1 VKKSKLFAVV
11 AAIAMTASLA
21 VTIPARAAG
30 IEMTY
35 LTPAYLKG
43 TVAST
48 ERIVAD
54 WNKAN
59 PNARNAA
66 GVTPLMIAAH
76 KNQDMIISLLLKAG
90 AKADV
95 KDDEGKT
102 ALQIAKENDAQKAIA
117 MLESNK

>member
-1 VKKSKLFAVV
+1 
-11 AAIAMTASLA
+11 
-21 VTIPARAAG
+21 
-30 IEMTY
+30 
-35 LTPAYLKG
+35 
-43 TVAST
+43 
-48 ERIVAD
+48 
-54 WNKAN
+54 
-59 PNARNAA
+59 
-66 GVTPLMIAAH
+66 MIAAH